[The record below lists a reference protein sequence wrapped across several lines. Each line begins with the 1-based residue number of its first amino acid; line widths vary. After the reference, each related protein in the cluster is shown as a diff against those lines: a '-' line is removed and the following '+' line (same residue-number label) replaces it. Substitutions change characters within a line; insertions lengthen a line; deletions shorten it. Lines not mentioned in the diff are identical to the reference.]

1 MGKIVFGQAWGFPAG
16 MAEALAAYGVSFGDP
31 FWAPFEVHGDTRSVA
46 LPDGTVITESLG
58 RAWATGYEYTAT
70 GVAGISGYQGSFVV
84 AGDGVATTLT
94 WDTSFEAED
103 TAAAAYMLTVNA
115 GGAQAML
122 ARLASHFAPVPT
134 APSR

>member
-1 MGKIVFGQAWGFPAG
+1 MGKIAFGQAWSFPAG
-16 MAEALAAYGVSFGDP
+16 MTDALAAYGVQFGDP
-31 FWAPFEVHGDTRSVA
+31 FWAPFDVHGDIRSVA
-46 LPDGTVITESLG
+46 LPDGTVITETLG

-70 GVAGISGYQGSFVV
+70 GVAGISGYQGSFAVT
-84 AGDGVATTLT
+84 GDDAATMLS

-115 GGAQAML
+115 GGAQTML
-122 ARLASHFAPVPT
+122 ARLASHFVPVPT